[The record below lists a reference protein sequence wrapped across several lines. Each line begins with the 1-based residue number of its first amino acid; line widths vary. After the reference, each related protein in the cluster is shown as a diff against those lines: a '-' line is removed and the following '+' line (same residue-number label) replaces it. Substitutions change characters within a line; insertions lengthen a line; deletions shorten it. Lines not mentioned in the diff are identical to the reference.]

1 MLKRI
6 NYIIFNL
13 LFIDACTY
21 LLFIDIYYDR
31 CTCLLK
37 SCLERNNHNIN
48 DILVRCMFIY
58 FNSTIFE
65 RVLRI
70 SMTRLNYRFFSL
82 HRERIMY

>member
-13 LFIDACTY
+13 LFIDACTN

-48 DILVRCMFIY
+48 DILVLCMFVCLYIL
-58 FNSTIFE
+58 T
-65 RVLRI
+65 VQ
-70 SMTRLNYRFFSL
+70 SL
-82 HRERIMY
+82 KEY

>member
-6 NYIIFNL
+6 NYFIFNL

-48 DILVRCMFIY
+48 DILVMCMFVCLYIL
-58 FNSTIFE
+58 T
-65 RVLRI
+65 VQ
-70 SMTRLNYRFFSL
+70 SMKEY
-82 HRERIMY
+82 